1 MKKFIFKTIFYIV
14 LVLIALEG
22 LVRVLH
28 LYNDVPLDLYIDEY
42 GIQKTVPGQ
51 AGFSVTGNRRMNF
64 CEFHINKSGYN
75 SYREFVPTKDKIE
88 IALIGDSFIEGF
100 NQHYYDSTGKKIEN
114 NLDNEVEVYE
124 YGRGGYDM
132 ADQLYILNS
141 YKETFDLIDHVFI
154 YMKFENDFK
163 RREIKPDHD
172 LVNLK
177 YTFKFQIKRYIKL
190 LKYSN
195 AIGLFDV
202 VKNMIYRNKPKGHQK
217 VEKEKVDEN
226 ALAMEYIDNFKAVV
240 NRYGFNKEKNTFLLD
255 KRKTSPLFIDYCDK
269 MGYKYLDFGPA
280 FEKETKPT
288 ILIYDRHWNNRGRR
302 IIAKVISDYVKKIDN
317 RL

>member
-1 MKKFIFKTIFYIV
+1 MKKFVLKIGLYII
-14 LVLIALEG
+14 LVLLALEG
-22 LVRVLH
+22 LVRVFH
-28 LYNDVPLDLYIDEY
+28 LYNDVPLRLYIDEY

-51 AGFSVTGNRRMNF
+51 VGFSVTGNRRMNF
-64 CEFHINKSGYN
+64 CEFRINKSGYN
-75 SYREFVPTKDKIE
+75 SYREFTPSADKIE

-114 NLDNEVEVYE
+114 NLGNHVEVYE

-132 ADQLYILNS
+132 ADQLHIINS
-141 YKETFDLIDHVFI
+141 YKKDFDLIDHVFI

-163 RREIKPDHD
+163 RREIKPDHA

-177 YTFKFQIKRYIKL
+177 HTFKFKIKNYIRL
-190 LKYSN
+190 LKYAN
-195 AIGLFDV
+195 GIGLFDV
-202 VKNMIYRNKPKGHQK
+202 VKNMIYGKKLQINTEDE
-217 VEKEKVDEN
+217 VDAKEQQRL
-226 ALAMEYIDNFKAVV
+226 ALEYLDNFKAVV
-240 NRYGFNKEKNTFLLD
+240 ERYGFNKEKNTFLLD
-255 KRKTSPLFIDYCDK
+255 KRKTSPLFIEYCDK

-288 ILIYDRHWNNRGRR
+288 ILIYDRHWNDRGRT
-302 IIAKVISDYVKKIDN
+302 IIASVVAEYIKKIDK